1 MGPLPNAIQG
11 QCRRSASST
20 PATFVLYPEL
30 FIITLTCRYIG
41 QLEQGSLVYNKH
53 LTRIEDRVVRNRL
66 LYNTRIP
73 KNIHKKRILLVRKN
87 ILISICFWVTS
98 KANVYVAA

>member
-11 QCRRSASST
+11 QCRRSASSA

-41 QLEQGSLVYNKH
+41 QQGSLVYNKH

-66 LYNTRIP
+66 LYNTRFP
-73 KNIHKKRILLVRKN
+73 KNIQKTHFTRPN